1 MDQLHELFSNPIVF
15 QKLTN
20 FLSVYGMDSL
30 VEAMEHYADSQQDYV
45 CKTKTSITRIK
56 ISEIYYL
63 KIHGHQITIHT
74 GTDCYQKYGTL
85 VNEIKLLSHHGFIQ
99 CNQSCIVSIS
109 KIKHI
114 SQNEITLTNGTVL
127 HISRNCAPKVL
138 VAFYSFIKQRSHSE
152 KSI

>member
-56 ISEIYYL
+56 IS
-63 KIHGHQITIHT
+63 
-74 GTDCYQKYGTL
+74 
-85 VNEIKLLSHHGFIQ
+85 
-99 CNQSCIVSIS
+99 SI
-109 KIKHI
+109 
-114 SQNEITLTNGTVL
+114 
-127 HISRNCAPKVL
+127 
-138 VAFYSFIKQRSHSE
+138 
-152 KSI
+152 